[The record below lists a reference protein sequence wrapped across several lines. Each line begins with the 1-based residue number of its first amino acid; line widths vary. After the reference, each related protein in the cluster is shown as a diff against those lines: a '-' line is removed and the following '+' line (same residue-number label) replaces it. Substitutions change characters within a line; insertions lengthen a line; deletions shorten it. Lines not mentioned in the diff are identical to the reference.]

1 MSRIRCIYIKEDGHG
16 VDMSRIR
23 CIYIKE
29 DGHGVDMGRE
39 REPIYET
46 VLTLNMLR

>member
-1 MSRIRCIYIKEDGHG
+1 
-16 VDMSRIR
+16 MSRIR